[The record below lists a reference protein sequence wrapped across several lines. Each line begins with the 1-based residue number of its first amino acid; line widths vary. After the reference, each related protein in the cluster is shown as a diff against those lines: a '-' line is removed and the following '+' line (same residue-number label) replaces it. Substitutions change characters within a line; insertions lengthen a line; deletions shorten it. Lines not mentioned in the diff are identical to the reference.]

1 MTKILSSARLALMVG
16 LLAVVALI
24 AAACGGE
31 DPTPTATSAPVDNG
45 NGTTEPTPTPEPTE
59 VDFAGKSVRI
69 TVGFAPGGGFDTFA
83 RVFAVHLQK
92 SLPGNPKVVVSNL
105 PGANTLIA
113 AKSVVEKPVNEDQV
127 DIVLIISTLIQSEV
141 LTGVDDFDLK
151 DFSFLGAPDYTPSDQ
166 VWCTRTEVADSLDA
180 FFALGRPLT
189 VAQIGAIDIYATTTK
204 WAINEGFPFD
214 PVFGYTGTSDMN
226 AAFNRGEVE
235 ITGTCRQSEVL
246 LNPEWATGFATPLFY
261 TVVQPQWITDGQAQ
275 GKWGWVKPVT
285 EVAKEKYS
293 ASDESIA
300 AFEAYMEVAATSRVF
315 AMPSKTDAAVTAA
328 MQKAFNDVV
337 GSEAFVADM
346 VQRGLDV
353 GLISGAD
360 LTALVNG
367 LADAPAAQLDVIR
380 AMFPEN

>member
-1 MTKILSSARLALMVG
+1 MTKFLSSARVALMVG

-24 AAACGGE
+24 AAACGGA
-31 DPTPTATSAPVDNG
+31 DPTATPTATPKPADGGS
-45 NGTTEPTPTPEPTE
+45 TEPTATPEP

-92 SLPGNPKVVVSNL
+92 TLPGNPKVVVSNL

-113 AKSVVEKPVNEDQV
+113 AKSVVDKPVSDNQV

-151 DFSFLGAPDYTPSDQ
+151 DFTILGAPDYTPSDQ
-166 VWCTRTEVADSLDA
+166 VWCTRTSVADSLDA
-180 FFALGRPLT
+180 FFALGRKLT
-189 VAQIGAIDIYATTTK
+189 LAQIGAIDIYATSSK
-204 WAINEGFPFD
+204 WTINEGMPFD
-214 PVFGYTGTSDMN
+214 QVFGYTGTSDMN

-235 ITGTCRQSEVL
+235 VTATCRQSEVL
-246 LNPEWATGFATPLFY
+246 LNPEWATGYATPLFY
-261 TVVQPQWITDGQAQ
+261 TTVLPQWVTDGQAQ

-285 EVAKEKYS
+285 EVAQERFGTTAAS
-293 ASDESIA
+293 AA
-300 AFEAYMEVAATSRVF
+300 AFDTYMKVAATSRVF
-315 AMPSKTDAAVTAA
+315 AMPSKTDDAVKAAV
-328 MQKAFNDVV
+328 QQAFNDVV

-353 GLISGAD
+353 GLITGAE
-360 LTALVNG
+360 LGELING
-367 LADAPAAQLDVIR
+367 LANSDAATLDIIR
-380 AMFPEN
+380 AMFPES